1 MSIIKLNKKLK
12 IMKKENTYIA
22 PPLGICIKWWK
33 SKGQA
38 EATTGS
44 FNYELYLQ
52 YLKAINK

>member
-1 MSIIKLNKKLK
+1 
-12 IMKKENTYIA
+12 MKASQNTLENIYIA

-33 SKGQA
+33 SKGNA